1 MKKITTLAII
11 AISGLLAP
19 FSASA
24 IVTHFDLLGKGGA
37 GLLAANENGIVN
49 GNFGSGGEI
58 GGGITFDDATNQLT
72 INIGW
77 GATNGFTTLT
87 GDASAG
93 HIHGPTP
100 SAAPAAFD
108 ENIGVLIGLN
118 SLGGWNANASAG
130 GFSGSVTIPAPN
142 VADLFN
148 GKLYINI
155 HTSTNT
161 GGEIRGNLVAVPEP
175 STYALLGAVAL
186 LGLAYIRRRK

>member
-1 MKKITTLAII
+1 MKKITTLAFI

-37 GLLAANENGIVN
+37 GLLASNENGVVN

-58 GGGITFDDATNQLT
+58 GSGITFDDASNLLT
-72 INIGW
+72 INVGW
-77 GATNGFTTLT
+77 GTANGFTDLT
-87 GDASAG
+87 GNASMG

-100 SAAPAAFD
+100 SAAPAAFN
-108 ENIGVLIGLN
+108 ENVGVLIGLD
-118 SLGGWNANASAG
+118 SLVGWNNSASAG
-130 GFSGSVTIPAPN
+130 GFSGTVSVPAQN

-155 HTSTNT
+155 HTSTNA